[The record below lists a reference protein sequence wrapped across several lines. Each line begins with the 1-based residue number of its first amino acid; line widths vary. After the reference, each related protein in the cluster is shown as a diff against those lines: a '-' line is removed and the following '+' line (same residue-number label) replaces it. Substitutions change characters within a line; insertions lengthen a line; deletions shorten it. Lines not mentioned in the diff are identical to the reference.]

1 MGIIIGVLMIAI
13 AILFLH
19 EIILSIFGLMFGL
32 LIASIAI
39 LLSFFTITLT
49 LLAMVILGVLC
60 LVGLVISILI

>member
-1 MGIIIGVLMIAI
+1 MGIIIGVLMIAV